1 MIKTRAKLYELIDLS
16 LPGAEIGV
24 ASGVFSLE
32 ILQWGI
38 KKLYMVDVWEET
50 PNIRGMASD
59 PDCPHNQNYLDA
71 KERVKGYDAVL
82 LKGLSVEMAKEV
94 PDNSLGFIYIDA
106 CHYYDHVMADLQAW
120 VPKLVHGGVCGL
132 HDFGSPDY
140 DVKRAATDFTNGK
153 YVLHPLK
160 EDGKIEN
167 MGAYFI
173 NK

>member
-1 MIKTRAKLYELIDLS
+1 MITTRAKLYEIIDLS

-38 KKLYMVDVWEET
+38 KKLYMVDVWDYT
-50 PNIRGMASD
+50 PDIKGMASD
-59 PDCPHNQNYLDA
+59 QLTDHPQNYKDA
-71 KERVKGYDAVL
+71 AERVKDLPGVL
-82 LKGLSVEMAKEV
+82 MKGRSVEIAKQI
-94 PDNSLGFIYIDA
+94 PDNSLGFVYIDA
-106 CHYYDHVMADLQAW
+106 CHYYNEVMEDLKAW
-120 VPKLVHGGVCGL
+120 VPKLVYGGVCAL
-132 HDFGSPDY
+132 HDFGSTDY
-140 DVKRAATDFTNGK
+140 GVNKAAKEFTNGK
-153 YVLHPLK
+153 YVLHTLK

>member
-1 MIKTRAKLYELIDLS
+1 MIKTRAKFNEIIDLS

-24 ASGVFSLE
+24 AAGQFSLE

-38 KKLYMVDVWEET
+38 KKLYMVDVWDYT
-50 PNIRGMASD
+50 PEIRGMASD
-59 PDCPHNQNYLDA
+59 QLTDHNQNYLDA
-71 KERVKGYDAVL
+71 KERVKNYDAVL
-82 LKGLSVEMAKEV
+82 LKGRSVDMAKQI

-132 HDFGSPDY
+132 HDFGSNDY